1 MNGWTGTI
9 VRVDLSSG
17 AITTEK
23 TEKYIKY
30 TGGIG
35 FGYKVVFDEAPLAEP
50 FSPENRLIFATGPM
64 TGTLAPSTGRSEV
77 IGVSPHVYAPGS
89 KHPLV
94 TRSGFGGYWGAELKF
109 AGYDALIIQG
119 KAPKPV
125 YINIHNDTVTIED
138 AAFIWAQDTFA
149 AQDAIKAK
157 QGDEKVQIAIIGP
170 SGEKLVRI
178 SPIIHRIGN
187 AAGQGGFGAVMG
199 SKNLKAVAVRGTRG
213 VPVAD
218 KDGLVKYVK
227 SVREFQPG
235 PLGSTPLSTGPLS
248 WTEKHIDPKDIN
260 KQALRFDQTKS
271 CAPWLN
277 EYHVKAQSCY
287 SCPQGCY
294 AYMNVPGMGGGAV
307 SCTQWFYSWLGNKDK
322 STFLANQLANKL
334 GVDTF
339 EMFPMIQ
346 FVWYLQ
352 DETVD
357 GKSILQHLRDKK
369 LVTPEIQADLEKGH
383 YPPKGDLGAVG
394 LETLM
399 NMIAYRQGFLG
410 DALAEGFRRA
420 MDIIAAKFES
430 LGMGSVAK
438 RVMHFENMEGIMGG
452 VVGGNGG
459 WGMSAHY
466 DPRSFGYYWAV
477 NFAMENRDPNRHS
490 MTNLLEW
497 TGLKFEQAL
506 PVAKTIW
513 GEEIAENGLSD
524 LYRERDVPLTWNGE
538 KSAKANAAL
547 ARFIHLRGCIK
558 DSITVCDWVFP
569 IMTSGREDRKYT
581 GDVSVEFKLFEL
593 VTGEKMTQD
602 KLNDRAAR
610 IWNMHR
616 LVTALEWGGGKPVN
630 LRKEHDQLPD
640 HFFAA
645 VETRLLPPFP
655 PAEHP
660 HPPLDREHFEATKT
674 EYYAYMGWDA
684 DTGLPKR
691 STLAALGMGDV
702 AEAFEAKAF
711 KLPA

>member
-9 VRVDLSSG
+9 LRVDLSNG
-17 AITTEK
+17 KVTKEETA
-23 TEKYIKY
+23 KYLDY

-35 FGYKVVFDEAPLAEP
+35 IGYKVIFDEAPLADP
-50 FSPENRLIFATGPM
+50 FSPDSRLIFAVGPL

-77 IGVSPHVYAPGS
+77 IGVSPHVYAPHS

-94 TRSGFGGYWGAELKF
+94 SRSGFGGYWGAELKF
-109 AGYDALIIQG
+109 AGYDAVIIQG
-119 KAPKPV
+119 KAPRPAF
-125 YINIHNDTVTIED
+125 INIADDKVSVED
-138 AAFIWAQDTFA
+138 AAFIWGKDTFA
-149 AQDAIKAK
+149 AQDAIKEK
-157 QGDEKVQIAIIGP
+157 LGDEKVQVAIIGP

-178 SPIIHRIGN
+178 SPVIHRIGN

-199 SKNLKAVAVRGTRG
+199 SKNLKAIAVRGTGG
-213 VPVAD
+213 VKVAD

-235 PLGSTPLSTGPLS
+235 PLGATPLSHGPLS
-248 WTEKHIDPKDIN
+248 WTEKYVDPKNIN

-277 EYHVKAQSCY
+277 EYHVKPQSCY
-287 SCPQGCY
+287 ACPQGCY

-307 SCTQWFYSWLGNKDK
+307 SCTQWFYSWIGNRDK
-322 STFLANQLANKL
+322 ATFLANQMANKL

-346 FVWYLQ
+346 FVWFLQ

-357 GKSILQHLRDKK
+357 GKSLLDHLRGKK
-369 LVTPEIQADLEKGH
+369 LVSAEIAAGLGKGH
-383 YPPKGDLGAVG
+383 YPPKGELGADG
-394 LETLM
+394 LITLM

-410 DALAEGFRRA
+410 NALGEGFRRA
-420 MDIIAAKFES
+420 MDIVAAKFEAEG
-430 LGMGSVAK
+430 LPAAAK
-438 RVMHFENMEGIMGG
+438 AVMRFEDMEGIMGG

-466 DPRSFGYYWAV
+466 DPRTFGYYWAV
-477 NFAMENRDPNRHS
+477 NFAVENRDPNRHS

-513 GEEIAENGLSD
+513 GEEVAINGLSD
-524 LYRERDVPLTWNGE
+524 LARHRDVPLTWNGD
-538 KSAKANAAL
+538 KSADANATIT
-547 ARFIHLRGCIK
+547 RFIHLRGCIK
-558 DSITVCDWVFP
+558 DSISACDWVFP
-569 IMTSGREDRKYT
+569 IMTSGRKDRGYT
-581 GDVSVEFKLFEL
+581 GDVSVEYKMFEL

-602 KLNDRAAR
+602 KLNERAAR

-630 LRKEHDQLPD
+630 LRQEHDQLPG
-640 HFFAA
+640 HFFAP
-645 VETRLLPPFP
+645 VESRLLPAYPE
-655 PAEHP
+655 AERP
-660 HPPLDREHFEATKT
+660 HPPLDRDHFEATKT
-674 EYYAYMGWDA
+674 VYYTYMGWDPE
-684 DTGLPKR
+684 TGLPRR
-691 STLAALGMGDV
+691 STLEKLGMQDV
-702 AEAFEAKAF
+702 ATAFEAKGF
-711 KLPA
+711 RLPA